1 MQAKELLLVTG
12 GIILMSNLSIIG
24 TLYATGQFDSAAEIA
39 IQEQAAI
46 QALAEQQ
53 AADAQALEDARLA
66 EEAAANAPEL
76 GPDGLPLPPK
86 KIVIHSM
93 AKASYL
99 CEEKLKEAN
108 ANKEVSY
115 QFDAVAS
122 RFTDE
127 MLQYSIYF
135 ETQTISRTDAPQ
147 VDTSVTCEVSAETM
161 EIIAY
166 KVLPM

>member
-1 MQAKELLLVTG
+1 MQAKELLIVTG
-12 GIILMSNLSIIG
+12 AIILLSNVSIIG
-24 TLYATGQFDSAAEIA
+24 TLYATGQFDSAEEIA
-39 IQEQAAI
+39 AQEQAA
-46 QALAEQQ
+46 AEEQ
-53 AADAQALEDARLA
+53 AAEAQALEETRLA

-86 KIVIHSM
+86 KTIIHSM

-122 RFTDE
+122 RYTE
-127 MLQYSIYF
+127 EVMQYSIYF
-135 ETQTISRTDAPQ
+135 ETQTTSRTDAPQ
-147 VDTSVTCEVSAETM
+147 VDNSVTCEVSAETM
-161 EIIAY
+161 EIIGY
-166 KVLPM
+166 KVLPL